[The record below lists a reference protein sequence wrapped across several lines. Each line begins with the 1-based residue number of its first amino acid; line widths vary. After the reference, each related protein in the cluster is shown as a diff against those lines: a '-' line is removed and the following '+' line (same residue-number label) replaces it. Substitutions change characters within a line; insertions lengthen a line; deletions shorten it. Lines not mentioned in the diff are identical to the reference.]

1 LITENKSLEILTTEK
16 ICDGI
21 GRLGWAHAACH
32 RFSNEDGVET
42 ILRGEKNISGT
53 SRVSSHALPVVFQ
66 TQLLQC
72 IARSC
77 S

>member
-1 LITENKSLEILTTEK
+1 MASGAWAGRTPHA
-16 ICDGI
+16 I
-21 GRLGWAHAACH
+21 G
-32 RFSNEDGVET
+32 FSNEDGVET